1 MKKFEK
7 TMFERAIFEKTSS
20 LSRRSVLLGGG
31 SLVVSIGAGVT
42 LDTVL
47 SIHRACA
54 QGYKPPLVPD
64 QLSSY
69 IAVNADGSVSAYFGK
84 MDMGHGLHVAI
95 GQIVAE
101 ELDVPFKSVRV
112 LMGDTATSVNQ
123 GGASGSTGIQLG
135 GKQMRMAAAEARR
148 VLVEMAAEAL
158 STPADRLKVND
169 GVVSAADDTAKHV
182 SYAQMIGG
190 QYFNV
195 QLNWNK
201 EYGNALYAPGK
212 AQPKPPSEH
221 KIVGQPIKRE
231 DVAPK
236 VFCQEDFCTDVKLPG
251 MVHGRMIRPPVAGSV
266 PVKVDERAIK
276 DIPGAKV
283 VWDNAFLG
291 VVADKE
297 WDVIRAAEKLE
308 VEWSVQQPPFPE
320 QASLYDH
327 IRKATVRKRVVEQ
340 QNGDVDEAFRSAAK
354 VIEAEYEWPFQSHA
368 SMGPACAVVEI
379 NDGHVSCWSGTQKSH
394 FVQNGLAATLEVP
407 LDKVHVIFKA
417 GPGSYGRND
426 ADDCAMDAAVLAR
439 AVGRPVRLQYMR
451 DQGTG
456 WDPKGPASTHKA
468 RAGLNASGELIAYEF
483 TSKAFSRV
491 DVDTNG
497 GKPQDTLAGQTL
509 GVALKSGDGFG
520 VPAES
525 YAVANKRLSW
535 ETISPLL
542 DRASPLRSSHLRDPV
557 GPQIHFASESFIDE
571 VAAAVN
577 ADPIEF
583 RLRHI
588 KEPRDVAVIKSAA
601 EKAKWDAR
609 PSPRR
614 DQTGIKVS
622 GRGIAYA
629 QRNGTRIAI
638 IAEVDIDRSTG
649 KIFARKFTVAHDCG
663 QIINPDGLVKCI
675 EGNIVQGVSRT
686 LWEEVTFDRK
696 AVTSVDWITYPILDI
711 TETPGQV
718 DVVLINHP
726 EIPASGAGEPSI
738 RPVAAAIANAI
749 FDATGV
755 RIRRVPFSPERVKA
769 ALS

>member
-1 MKKFEK
+1 MTK
-7 TMFERAIFEKTSS
+7 FEKTSS
-20 LSRRSVLLGGG
+20 FTRRSVLLGGG
-31 SLVVSIGAGVT
+31 ALVVSIGAAIS
-42 LDTVL
+42 LETVL
-47 SIHRACA
+47 SISAAYA
-54 QGYKPPLVPD
+54 QGAKPPLTPD

-69 IAVNADGSVSAYFGK
+69 IAVNADGSVSAFFGK

-95 GQIVAE
+95 GQMVAE
-101 ELDVPFKSVRV
+101 ELDVPFRNVKVI
-112 LMGDTATSVNQ
+112 MGDTATSVNQ

-148 VLVEMAAEAL
+148 VLVEMAAGLL
-158 STPADRLKVND
+158 STPVDKLNVND
-169 GVVSAADDTAKHV
+169 GVVSAADDTSKRI

-190 QYFNV
+190 KYFNV
-195 QLNWNK
+195 QLDWNK
-201 EYGNALYAPGK
+201 QYGNPLYAPGK
-212 AQPKPPSEH
+212 AQPKNPKDH

-236 VFCQEDFCTDVKLPG
+236 VFAIENFVTDIKVPG
-251 MVHGRMIRPPVAGSV
+251 MVHGRMIRPAVAGSE
-266 PVKVDERAIK
+266 PVKVDEASIK

-283 VWDNAFLG
+283 VWDKGFLG

-297 WDVIRAAEKLE
+297 WNAIQAAEKLK
-308 VEWSVQQPPFPE
+308 VEWSQTQPPFPE
-320 QASLYDH
+320 QATLYDH
-327 IRKATVRKRVVEQ
+327 IRKATVRKREIEK
-340 QNGDVDEAFRSAAK
+340 QNGNVDDAFKTAAK

-368 SMGPACAVVEI
+368 SMGPACALVEI
-379 NDGHVSCWSGTQKSH
+379 KDGNVTCWSGTQKSH
-394 FVQNGLAATLEVP
+394 FVQNGLAATLQMPV
-407 LDKVHVIFKA
+407 DKVRVIFTA

-426 ADDCAMDAAVLAR
+426 ADDCAMDAAVLAK
-439 AVGRPVRLQYMR
+439 AVGKPVRLQYMR

-456 WDPKGPASTHKA
+456 WDPKGPASIHKA
-468 RAGLNASGELIAYEF
+468 RAALDASGKVVAYEF
-483 TSKAFSRV
+483 TSKGFSRV

-525 YAVANKRLSW
+525 YAFDNKRMGW
-535 ETISPLL
+535 ETIPPLL
-542 DRASPLRSSHLRDPV
+542 DRASPLRSAHLRDPV

-583 RLRHI
+583 RLRYI
-588 KEPRDVAVIKSAA
+588 KEPRDVAVIKAAA
-601 EKAKWDAR
+601 EKANWDTR
-609 PSPRR
+609 PSPRK
-614 DQTGIKVS
+614 DQTGAKVS
-622 GRGIAYA
+622 GRGIAYS
-629 QRNGTRIAI
+629 QRNGTRVAV
-638 IAEVDIDRSTG
+638 IAEVDIDRASG

-686 LWEEVTFDRK
+686 LWEEVTFDPK
-696 AVTSVDWITYPILDI
+696 AVTSVDWVSYPILDI
-711 TETPGQV
+711 TETPAEV
-718 DVVLINHP
+718 NVVLINHP
-726 EIPASGAGEPSI
+726 ELPPTGAGEPSI

-755 RIRRVPFSPERVKA
+755 RIRRVPFSPDRVKA

>member
-1 MKKFEK
+1 MTKFEQS
-7 TMFERAIFEKTSS
+7 TSF
-20 LSRRSVLLGGG
+20 SRRSVLLGGG
-31 SLVVSIGAGVT
+31 ALVVSVGAAVS
-42 LDTVL
+42 LDTLL
-47 SIHRACA
+47 SINEAQA
-54 QGYKPPLVPD
+54 QGAKPPLTPD

-69 IAVNADGSVSAYFGK
+69 IAVNGDGTVAAYFGK

-101 ELDVPFKSVRV
+101 ELDVPFKSVKV
-112 LMGDTATSVNQ
+112 IMGDTASSVNQ
-123 GGASGSTGIQLG
+123 GGASGSTGVQFG
-135 GKQMRMAAAEARR
+135 GKQMRVAAAEARR
-148 VLVEMAAEAL
+148 VLVDMAAGLL
-158 STPADRLKVND
+158 SVPADKLTVKD
-169 GVVSAADDTAKHV
+169 GVVSASDDVGKRI
-182 SYAQMIGG
+182 SYAEMIGG
-190 QYFNV
+190 RYFNV
-195 QLNWNK
+195 TLDWNK
-201 EYGNALYAPGK
+201 QYGNALYAPGK
-212 AQPKPPSEH
+212 AQPKKPSEH

-236 VFCQEDFCTDVKLPG
+236 VFAIENFVTDIKVPG
-251 MVHGRMIRPPVAGSV
+251 MMHGRMVRPSVAGAV
-266 PVKVDERAIK
+266 PVKVDEASIK

-283 VWDNAFLG
+283 VWDKGFLG

-297 WDVIRAAEKLE
+297 WDAIKAAQNLK
-308 VEWSVQQPPFPE
+308 VEWSDAKAPFPD
-320 QASLYDH
+320 QAQLFDH
-327 IRKATVRKRVVEQ
+327 IRKAPVRKRDVEK
-340 QNGDVDEAFRSAAK
+340 QNGDIDAAFAGAAK

-368 SMGPACAVVEI
+368 SMGPGCALVEI
-379 NDGHVSCWSGTQKSH
+379 KDGKVTCWSGTQKSH
-394 FVQNGLAATLEVP
+394 FVQQGLAATLGVP
-407 LDKVHVIFKA
+407 RETVRVIWTT

-426 ADDCAMDAAVLAR
+426 ADDAAMDAAVLAK

-456 WDPKGPASTHKA
+456 WDPKGPASIHKA
-468 RAGLNASGELIAYEF
+468 RAALDASGKLIGYDF
-483 TSKAFSRV
+483 LSKAFSRV

-497 GKPQDTLAGQTL
+497 SKPNDTLAGQTL

-520 VPAES
+520 TPAES
-525 YAVANKRLSW
+525 YAVDNKRLAW
-535 ETISPLL
+535 ETIPPLL
-542 DRASPLRSSHLRDPV
+542 DRSSPLRTSHLRDPV
-557 GPQIHFASESFIDE
+557 GPQIHFASESFMDE

-577 ADPIEF
+577 MDPIEF

-588 KEPRDVAVIKSAA
+588 TDPRDIAVIKAVA
-601 EKAKWDAR
+601 EKAKWEPR

-614 DQTGIKVS
+614 DQTGNKVS

-629 QRNGTRIAI
+629 QRSGTRIAI
-638 IAEVDIDRSTG
+638 IAEVDIDRTSG

-686 LWEEVTFDRK
+686 LWEEVTFDNK

-711 TETPGQV
+711 TETPAEV

-726 EIPASGAGEPSI
+726 DIAPSGAGEPSI

>member
-1 MKKFEK
+1 MTKFEN
-7 TMFERAIFEKTSS
+7 TSS
-20 LSRRSVLLGGG
+20 LTRRSVLLGGG
-31 SLVVSIGAGVT
+31 ALVVSIGAGVT

-47 SIHRACA
+47 SINQAHA
-54 QGYKPPLVPD
+54 QGAKPPLTPD

-69 IAVNADGSVSAYFGK
+69 IAVNADGGVAAYFGK

-95 GQIVAE
+95 AQIVAE
-101 ELDVPFKSVRV
+101 ELDVPFASVKV
-112 LMGDTATSVNQ
+112 FMADTATSVNQ

-135 GKQMRMAAAEARR
+135 GKQLRMAAAEARR
-148 VLVEMAAEAL
+148 VLVEMAAASL
-158 STPADRLKVND
+158 STPADRLVVND
-169 GVVSAADDTAKHV
+169 GVVSAADDSTKRV
-182 SYAQMIGG
+182 TYAQLIGG

-195 QLNWNK
+195 QLDWNK
-201 EYGNALYAPGK
+201 QYGNALYAPGK
-212 AQPKPPSEH
+212 AQPKPPGQH
-221 KIVGQPIKRE
+221 RIVGQPIKRE
-231 DVAPK
+231 DIAPK
-236 VFCQEDFCTDVKLPG
+236 VFCQEDFVTDVKVPG
-251 MVHGRMIRPPVAGSV
+251 MMHGRMIRPGVAGAV
-266 PVKVDERAIK
+266 PVKIDDSTIR
-276 DIPGAKV
+276 DIPGARV
-283 VWDNAFLG
+283 VWDKGFLG

-297 WDVIRAAEKLE
+297 WDAIQAAEKLK
-308 VEWSVQQPPFPE
+308 VEWSFQQPPFPE
-320 QASLYDH
+320 QASLHDY
-327 IRKATVRKRVVEQ
+327 IRKAPVRKRVVEQ
-340 QNGDVDEAFRSAAK
+340 QNGDVDAAFKSAARL
-354 VIEAEYEWPFQSHA
+354 IEADYEWPFQSHA
-368 SMGPACAVVEI
+368 SMGPACSLVEI
-379 NDGHVSCWSGTQKSH
+379 RDGNVTCWSGTQKSH
-394 FVQNGLAATLEVP
+394 FVQNGLADILQVP
-407 LDKVHVIFKA
+407 VEKVHVIFKP

-468 RAGLNASGELIAYEF
+468 KAGLNAAGEVIAYEF

-497 GKPQDTLAGQTL
+497 GKPYDTLTGQTL

-525 YAVANKRLSW
+525 YAVENKRLAW
-535 ETISPLL
+535 ETIPPLL
-542 DRASPLRSSHLRDPV
+542 DRASPLRTSHLRDPV

-571 VAAAVN
+571 VAAAAN

-583 RLRHI
+583 RLRYI
-588 KEPRDVAVIKSAA
+588 KDPRDVAVIKAAA
-601 EKAKWDAR
+601 EKAGWDTR

-614 DQTGIKVS
+614 DQAGTKVS

-629 QRNGTRIAI
+629 QRNGTRVAI
-638 IAEVDIDRSTG
+638 VAEVDIDRTTG
-649 KIFARKFTVAHDCG
+649 KISARKFTVAHDCG

-675 EGNIVQGVSRT
+675 EGNIVQGVSRA
-686 LWEEVTFDRK
+686 LWEEVTFDRN

-711 TETPGQV
+711 TETPGEV
-718 DVVLINHP
+718 NVVLINHP
-726 EIPASGAGEPSI
+726 EIPSSGAGEPSI

-769 ALS
+769 AFS